1 MGYMLGLK
9 NGRAYL
15 WGFTIHVKK
24 KFFFFR
30 YCNRLDQ
37 IHPIFP
43 GWLTILAAKA
53 SSSANKTINRTF
65 EIYSPPIPSKVT
77 DPNTIYDYML
87 YLQSTT
93 AKVNMKYVNITLD
106 VGAAIVLWT
115 YVETFSNVVTNL
127 EDFHFMKENFKV
139 IFKFGLLC

>member
-1 MGYMLGLK
+1 M
-9 NGRAYL
+9 
-15 WGFTIHVKK
+15 
-24 KFFFFR
+24 
-30 YCNRLDQ
+30 
-37 IHPIFP
+37 
-43 GWLTILAAKA
+43 
-53 SSSANKTINRTF
+53 
-65 EIYSPPIPSKVT
+65 YSPPIPSKVT

-115 YVETFSNVVTNL
+115 YVETFSNVVTHL